1 MRRVLMCSAMA
12 LFLVGCSAGQGPVN
26 DPQSAAL
33 AGTTTPVRAQI
44 NAIRA
49 SAGVGQVK
57 RNAKLD
63 RAALAH
69 ARDMAANNFL
79 SHTSSDGS
87 DLRRRVERAGYDWC
101 SLGENVSRG
110 YRSDQAAIEQW
121 RTSPGHYRNMI
132 KGKARE
138 FGMANVNGF
147 RVMVLGASNC

>member
-1 MRRVLMCSAMA
+1 MKR
-12 LFLVGCSAGQGPVN
+12 FLSY
-26 DPQSAAL
+26 AAL
-33 AGTTTPVRAQI
+33 AVLLAGCGEAPSSTAQSEPVVESKYTTPVKAQI

-49 SAGVGQVK
+49 SAGVGTVK

-69 ARDMAANNFL
+69 ARDMAANQFM
-79 SHTSSDGS
+79 SHTGSDGS
-87 DLRRRVERAGYDWC
+87 DLRVRVERAGYSWC

-110 YRSDQAAIEQW
+110 YRSDSAAIAQW

-147 RVMVLGASNC
+147 RVMVLGASSC

>member
-1 MRRVLMCSAMA
+1 MCSAAA
-12 LFLVGCSAGQGPVN
+12 LFLMGCSGTPTQTSYF
-26 DPQSAAL
+26 QSAA
-33 AGTTTPVRAQI
+33 AQGATTPINAQI

-49 SAGVGQVK
+49 SAGVGSVK

-79 SHTSSDGS
+79 SHSGSDGS
-87 DLRRRVERAGYDWC
+87 DLRIRVDRAGYDWC

-110 YRSDQAAIEQW
+110 YRSDEAAIEQW
-121 RTSPGHYRNMI
+121 STSPGHYRNMI
-132 KGKARE
+132 KPQARE
-138 FGMANVNGF
+138 FGMANVDGF